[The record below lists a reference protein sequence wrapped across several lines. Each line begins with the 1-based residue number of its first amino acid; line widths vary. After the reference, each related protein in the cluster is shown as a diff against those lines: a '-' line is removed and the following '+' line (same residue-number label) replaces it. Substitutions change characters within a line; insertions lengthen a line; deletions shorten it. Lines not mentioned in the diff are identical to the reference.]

1 MLYLVDTADVEAI
14 AKADEF
20 FPLAGT
26 TTNPTIISKVRR
38 DFFAIMKDIRSIMG
52 DRMIHAQVVGERS
65 DEMLKDAAALME
77 KVGGN
82 LYIKVPVTPEGYKA
96 MRAMKKEGLKVTAT
110 AIYTPGQALLAANC
124 GVDFTAPYVNRIDNI
139 SGMGVSVVKMIV
151 ELFRLHAL
159 GTKVLAASFKNV
171 QQVNDVS
178 LAGCHSMTISPD
190 ILWKV
195 AEHPLTDMCVDQ
207 FQSDWDGVYGAGKG
221 IYNL

>member
-26 TTNPTIISKVRR
+26 TTNPTIISKARR

-96 MRAMKKEGLKVTAT
+96 MRAMKKELTER
-110 AIYTPGQALLAANC
+110 Y
-124 GVDFTAPYVNRIDNI
+124 
-139 SGMGVSVVKMIV
+139 
-151 ELFRLHAL
+151 RL
-159 GTKVLAASFKNV
+159 
-171 QQVNDVS
+171 
-178 LAGCHSMTISPD
+178 
-190 ILWKV
+190 
-195 AEHPLTDMCVDQ
+195 
-207 FQSDWDGVYGAGKG
+207 
-221 IYNL
+221 